1 MRVMISICMMLAVAC
16 LVVSAQ
22 DNSKTGEEESRI
34 LLLENAWNKAEQ
46 RRDIQ
51 ALDQLLAAT
60 LAYTDYDGSFY
71 TKEQFL
77 DSVRNAAETMESLV
91 NEQVRVHAYESS
103 AVVTGTYREKGTV
116 KGKPYT
122 RRGRFTD
129 TWVKQNGAWLC
140 VASQSTLISR

>member
-1 MRVMISICMMLAVAC
+1 MLAVAC
-16 LVVSAQ
+16 FAISAQ
-22 DNSKTGEEESRI
+22 DDSKRSDEESRI

-51 ALDQLLAAT
+51 ALDQLLSGT

-71 TKEQFL
+71 SKAQFL
-77 DSVRNAAETMESLV
+77 ESVRNAAEAIESLV
-91 NEQVRVHAYESS
+91 NEQVSVHAYESS

-140 VASQSTLISR
+140 VASQSTLISH

>member
-1 MRVMISICMMLAVAC
+1 MRVIISICLMLAVAC
-16 LVVSAQ
+16 FAISAQ
-22 DNSKTGEEESRI
+22 DDSKRSDEESRI

-51 ALDQLLAAT
+51 ALDQLLSGT

-71 TKEQFL
+71 SKAQFL
-77 DSVRNAAETMESLV
+77 ESVRNAAEAIESLV
-91 NEQVRVHAYESS
+91 NEQVSVHAYESS
-103 AVVTGTYREKGTV
+103 AVVTGMYREKGTV

-140 VASQSTLISR
+140 VASQSTLISH